1 MTKRYGCIVLAGLIF
16 ALLFGCGPRPVQL
29 PEGPYETGCVRG
41 TVYYVS
47 PVDSRN
53 VPFPGVTVGAWV
65 HGTHQGLAE
74 ATTDESGNY
83 CINIPLGEHR
93 VDLRV
98 WGYLRLKQKD
108 YTCSGSADNLD
119 PGTIHKRCGVSD
131 CLNTDIVA
139 ACKEFVGRRR

>member
-1 MTKRYGCIVLAGLIF
+1 MTKRSGCCALIGLILAF
-16 ALLFGCGPRPVQL
+16 LLGCGPRPVQL

-41 TVYYVS
+41 TVYYLS
-47 PVDSRN
+47 PLDSRN
-53 VPFPGVTVGAWV
+53 VPFPGVTVTAWI

-74 ATTDESGNY
+74 AITDESGNY
-83 CINIPLGEHR
+83 CLNIPLGDHR

-98 WGYLRLKQKD
+98 WGYLRLNQKD
-108 YTCSGSADNLD
+108 YTCNGSVAHLD
-119 PGTIHKRCGVSD
+119 LGSMHTKCGAAD